1 MHNPEITLSTGIQ
14 VGNLI
19 LRSRHNHAGDVCK
32 TIVGDP
38 MYSNESLNL
47 VLCAPTGGEI
57 MYNDVTRI
65 PSHMNVRYKGI
76 MPAHFRMSDLML
88 SKVCCSSHLD
98 ECAKAMS
105 IVNDFICSGPRK
117 NLKNSDLY
125 HLHFI
130 VVHKPYTKE
139 ELIPVFLSQVSDMI
153 RMLTSDPHPV
163 IVASPEVICTKHD
176 FAAEDIPMVTQMLLD
191 AGFQPVR
198 KNSKWFYLSK

>member
-1 MHNPEITLSTGIQ
+1 MNNFPEITLSTGIQ
-14 VGNLI
+14 VGNVI
-19 LRSRHNHAGDVCK
+19 LRSRHNHAGDVYK

-38 MYSNESLNL
+38 VYSNESLNL

-65 PSHMNVRYKGI
+65 PSHMNIRYKGI

-88 SKVCCSSHLD
+88 SCTSHLG
-98 ECAKAMS
+98 ECAKAMG

-125 HLHFI
+125 HLYFI
-130 VVHKPYTKE
+130 VTHKPYTKE

-163 IVASPEVICTKHD
+163 IVASPEVICTKSD
-176 FAAEDIPMVTQMLLD
+176 FTAEDIPMVTQMLLD

>member
-1 MHNPEITLSTGIQ
+1 MNNIRLSTGIQ

-38 MYSNESLNL
+38 IYSNESINL

-88 SKVCCSSHLD
+88 SCTSHLG
-98 ECAKAMS
+98 ECAKAIG

-163 IVASPEVICTKHD
+163 IVASPEVIYTKSD
-176 FAAEDIPMVTQMLLD
+176 FTAEDIPMVTQMLLD

>member
-1 MHNPEITLSTGIQ
+1 MNNITLSTGIQ

-38 MYSNESLNL
+38 IYSNESINL

-88 SKVCCSSHLD
+88 SCTSHLG
-98 ECAKAMS
+98 ECAKAIG

-163 IVASPEVICTKHD
+163 IVASPEVICTKSD
-176 FAAEDIPMVTQMLLD
+176 FTAEDIPMVTQMLLN